1 MLFDGPRTQPFTLD
15 DDDPLGLQHEGS
27 HRKRNAQKGG
37 NVNDTEPTQRGR
49 GLFTEGRSRRE
60 SGAIFYNLYTQQKT
74 PRVKERSFT
83 SLARLFPEYEDPY
96 IVGHVCFI
104 DRYLGFQQL
113 TIDQTL

>member
-1 MLFDGPRTQPFTLD
+1 M
-15 DDDPLGLQHEGS
+15 
-27 HRKRNAQKGG
+27 
-37 NVNDTEPTQRGR
+37 NDTEPTQRGR

-60 SGAIFYNLYTQQKT
+60 SGAVFYNLYTQQKT

-96 IVGHVCFI
+96 IVGQVCFI